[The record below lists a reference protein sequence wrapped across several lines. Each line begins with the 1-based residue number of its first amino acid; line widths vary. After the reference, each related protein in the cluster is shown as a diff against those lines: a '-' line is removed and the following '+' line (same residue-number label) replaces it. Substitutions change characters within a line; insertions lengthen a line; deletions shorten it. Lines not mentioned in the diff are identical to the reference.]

1 MSSCSLFNNDP
12 HLPPLGPELEV
23 RSDRRFAI
31 GLFVFLALVYGIA
44 MFTHGLIPAEE
55 PRFAEV
61 VREMI
66 ARGSWWVPWKNG
78 LPYVEYPPLYYWLS
92 IIARLAGLPLRAA
105 IRVPGTMAFLLWIFW
120 MGRWVKSAFPN
131 VSPTLPRLALAALP
145 IALYNFFTAHTD
157 SLLALGV
164 LMAYTGYL
172 RHRQG
177 ARTRFPWELWG
188 GLAIA
193 VAAKGPV
200 GLAITLPAMGLDLV
214 ASTSGLQVFS
224 KKGWHAL
231 WQGIWSL
238 RPVRGLTL
246 SLSVLALWAVMAGLL
261 VNWDFDRAFFIYQ
274 NFTRFLSGIDHE
286 HGPFLYLKSLWGD
299 FFPWAFLFPFGIV
312 LAWRRRHEP
321 AFRLSLLWAL
331 WTIIFFSVS
340 VSKQSKYILP
350 AAPAIVILSLS
361 ALGWVFGR
369 RARLVSRIGYG
380 ISVFLLAAAGFVAL
394 FMLPGWVFPGI
405 VPTPGTMRGLPV
417 LRNYLLR
424 HPAPF
429 VSYLYPAP
437 PTIYALYPLRQAPI
451 PFVRSARALYAEV
464 RSGRISAGSYLIVY
478 RNTLPIPGRKP
489 TSVTLSP
496 APSPTYF
503 TRVLSIP
510 AQGGLILYRVRS
522 QARTMPRP
530 KTPTPPPWHWW
541 DQFDTD

>member
-1 MSSCSLFNNDP
+1 MFRNDP
-12 HLPPLGPELEV
+12 SPPVLGPELEP
-23 RSDRRFAI
+23 RADRRLAI

-66 ARGSWWVPWKNG
+66 ARGSWWVPFKNG

-92 IIARLAGLPLRAA
+92 IIARLVGLPLRAA
-105 IRVPGTMAFLLWIFW
+105 IRVPGTVAYLLWIFW
-120 MGRWVKSAFPN
+120 MGRWVRSAFPG

-177 ARTRFPWELWG
+177 SGTRFPWELWG

-193 VAAKGPV
+193 TTAKGPV

-214 ASTSGLQVFS
+214 ASTPGLWPLS
-224 KKGWHAL
+224 REGWRGL
-231 WQGIWSL
+231 WHGIRSL
-238 RPVRGLTL
+238 RPLRGLAL
-246 SLSVLALWAVMAGLL
+246 SLGVLALWALMAGLQS
-261 VNWDFDRAFFIYQ
+261 NWDFDRAFFIYQ
-274 NFTRFLSGIDHE
+274 NFTRFLSGLDHE

-299 FFPWAFLFPFGIV
+299 FFPWAFLLPFGIV
-312 LAWRRRHEP
+312 LAWRRRGDP
-321 AFRLSLLWAL
+321 AFRLALLWTL
-331 WTIIFFSVS
+331 WTILFFSAS

-350 AAPAIVILSLS
+350 AAPAIVTLSVG
-361 ALGWVFGR
+361 AMGWAFGK
-369 RARLVSRIGYG
+369 RARLVSRVGYG
-380 ISVFLLAAAGFVAL
+380 ISVFLLAVAGFVAL
-394 FMLPGWVFPGI
+394 FVLPGWVLPGI
-405 VPTPGTMRGLPV
+405 LPTPETMRGLPV
-417 LRNYLLR
+417 LRSYLAH
-424 HPAPF
+424 HPDPF

-464 RSGRISAGSYLIVY
+464 RSGRIHAGSYLIVY
-478 RNTLPIPGRKP
+478 RNTLPVPGRKP
-489 TSVTLSP
+489 RSVTLSP
-496 APSPTYF
+496 APNPAYF

-522 QARTMPRP
+522 QARMMPRP
-530 KTPTPPPWHWW
+530 QTPTPPPWHWW

>member
-1 MSSCSLFNNDP
+1 VRSWFKNDSTP
-12 HLPPLGPELEV
+12 PPLGPELKTAV
-23 RSDRRFAI
+23 DRRLAI
-31 GLFVFLALVYGIA
+31 GLFVFLAVVYGIS

-66 ARGSWWVPWKNG
+66 ARGSWWVPFKNG

-92 IIARLAGLPLRAA
+92 IVCRLAGLPLRAA
-105 IRVPGTMAFLLWIFW
+105 IRMPGTVAYLLWVFW
-120 MGRWVKSAFPN
+120 MGRWVKSAFPD

-172 RHRQG
+172 RHRRG
-177 ARTRFPWELWG
+177 PGTRFPWELWS

-193 VAAKGPV
+193 TMAKGPV
-200 GLAITLPAMGLDLV
+200 GLAITLPAMGLDLM
-214 ASTSGLQVFS
+214 ASTPGLWTFS
-224 KKGWHAL
+224 REAWRAL
-231 WQGIWSL
+231 WDGIRFL
-238 RPVRGLTL
+238 RPLRGLVL
-246 SLSVLALWAVMAGLL
+246 SLGVLALWAVMAGLQS
-261 VNWDFDRAFFIYQ
+261 NWDFDRAFFIYQ
-274 NFTRFLSGIDHE
+274 NFTRFLSGLDHE

-299 FFPWAFLFPFGIV
+299 FFPWAFLLPFGIV
-312 LAWRRRHEP
+312 LAWRRRGEP
-321 AFRLSLLWAL
+321 AFRLALLWTL
-331 WTIIFFSVS
+331 WTILFFSAS

-350 AAPAIVILSLS
+350 AAPAIVTLSLG
-361 ALGWVFGR
+361 AVGWVFGQ
-369 RARLVSRIGYG
+369 RARVASRVGYG
-380 ISVFLLAAAGFVAL
+380 ISAFLLVAAGFVAL
-394 FMLPGWVFPGI
+394 LVLPGWVFPGI

-417 LRNYLLR
+417 LRGYLEH

-437 PTIYALYPLRQAPI
+437 PTIYALYPLRRAPI

-464 RSGRISAGSYLIVY
+464 RSGRIAAGSYLIVY
-478 RNTLPIPGRKP
+478 RNTLPVPGRNP

-496 APSPTYF
+496 PPNPAYF

-510 AQGGLILYRVRS
+510 AQGGLILYRVRKRAQS
-522 QARTMPRP
+522 MPLP
-530 KTPTPPPWHWW
+530 ITPIPPPWHWW